1 MIFNVGFPSTRF
13 CTPSSG
19 ITLNFSLGTGLK
31 SGVGVGVTPVPP
43 GTIVFSFVPTRTTLF
58 TGCFV
63 TSSFTF
69 VLVFSTSFPSLNL
82 AL

>member
-1 MIFNVGFPSTRF
+1 MVFTPST
-13 CTPSSG
+13 PA
-19 ITLNFSLGTGLK
+19 
-31 SGVGVGVTPVPP
+31 
-43 GTIVFSFVPTRTTLF
+43 VFSFSTPLSKVASSSLTVSNGIGWVSVNSFSTSVTTGFVPTRTTLF

-69 VLVFSTSFPSLNL
+69 VLVFATSLFSLNL